1 MKCLNSNK
9 TIQRPKYEVSDIF
22 RNNIHKI
29 NKMSPEQW
37 QAVTDIINCRTKK
50 LGGHTLIC
58 NNCGHMEISYNSC
71 RNRNC
76 PKCQGLK
83 KIKWLMDREK
93 ELLPINY
100 FHVIFTIP
108 HQLNKITYQN
118 RRIIYNIMFDCVKET
133 LLEASNNPKNLG
145 AKIGYI
151 GIMHTWG
158 QTLSYHPHIHCIV
171 TGGGITEDNRWKES
185 KEDYFIPVKILSIL
199 FKNKMI
205 CKIRE
210 EYKNNKLLLL
220 NDLEKYKVYEVF
232 NEYLD
237 EMYNKNWMVY
247 AKPPFSNNKNV
258 FEYISRYTHRI
269 AIANSRIKDLNEET
283 VKFRYK
289 DYSDE
294 GKIKEMELTNIEFM
308 RRFVMHIIP
317 KRFMRIRFGG
327 IFSNRYRKENI
338 KKVKE
343 MLNVKVKKEQKT
355 INWKKMMYKI
365 TGIDVEKCSV
375 CKKGIMIDRF
385 ENSS

>member
-1 MKCLNSNK
+1 MKCLKPNNVISK
-9 TIQRPKYEVSDIF
+9 PKYEVADIF
-22 RNNIHKI
+22 RNNIYKI

-37 QAVTDIINCRTKK
+37 QAITDIINCRTKK

-58 NNCGHMEISYNSC
+58 NKCGHMEISYNSC

-83 KIKWLMDREK
+83 KVKWLMDREK
-93 ELLPINY
+93 EILPINY

-108 HQLNKITYQN
+108 HQLNQLTYQN
-118 RRIIYNIMFDCVKET
+118 RKIIYNLMFDCVKET
-133 LLEASNNPKNLG
+133 LLEASNNPRNLG

-171 TGGGITEDNRWKES
+171 TGGGVTEDDKWKDS
-185 KEDYFIPVKILSIL
+185 RDDYFIPVKILSIL
-199 FKNKMI
+199 FKNKMV

-210 EYKNNKLLLL
+210 EYKNNKLILL

-237 EMYNKNWMVY
+237 EMYNKNWMIY
-247 AKPPFSNNKNV
+247 SKPPFSSNKNV

-269 AIANSRIKDLNEET
+269 AIANSRIMDLNDEKI
-283 VKFRYK
+283 KFRYK

-294 GKIKEMELTNIEFM
+294 SKIKIMELTNVEFM

-338 KKVKE
+338 KKVKDL
-343 MLNVKVKKEQKT
+343 LNVKDKEEGKP
-355 INWKKMMYKI
+355 INWKKMLYKI
-365 TGIDVEKCSV
+365 SGINVEKCSV
-375 CKKGIMIDRF
+375 CKKGIMID
-385 ENSS
+385 EYKNTG